1 MSWTRVIGEAALRAK
16 GRAVIRHEGAQ
27 VLLIASEKGLF
38 ACANRCPHEGYPL
51 SEGVLTEG
59 CVLTCNWHNWKF
71 DLAGGA
77 TLVGGDVLRRYP
89 VKSESGQVLVDFSPE
104 DPEARRARALAG
116 MLRAMAEEDQARIV
130 REAARLMR
138 LGDDPELPVS
148 AAIGWAAERL
158 EFGTGHA
165 IAGAVEWL
173 GLGDRRRL
181 GADRRLA
188 ALGEVLGHLADEARG
203 GARLFPFPDG
213 QQAWNAGRFLAAI
226 EAEDEPKAMSLIRG
240 ALAEGRAPGA
250 LKPVLAR
257 AALSHYADFG
267 HSLIYA
273 VKTCALAERLGPE
286 AVGPLLLMLTRS
298 LIYATREDL
307 LPEFRTYAR
316 CLGEWGKVRRAAPAL
331 APEAVIGRSAREAMT
346 IVTAW
351 SGRESPAF
359 ILATLV
365 EAGAWMLVHADE
377 RVFASTEGKL
387 KDNVNWLDFTHALTF
402 AAAGREAARRAPDL
416 MPALLLQLACFIG
429 RNAGYIDRALET
441 EAFAIA
447 DARAFAAQ
455 ARERIFDHGLERFIV
470 SVHLLKTLNAGLQ
483 LAKVYPAAAPT
494 ILASV
499 NRFLHAPFKR
509 RHVLRTARQMRA
521 FAAME

>member
-1 MSWTRVIGEAALRAK
+1 VISEAALRAK
-16 GRAVIRHEGAQ
+16 GRAVVRHAGAQ
-27 VLLIASEKGLF
+27 VLLIASERGLF

-59 CVLTCNWHNWKF
+59 CILTCNWHNWKF
-71 DLAGGA
+71 DLVGGR

-89 VKSESGQVLVDFSPE
+89 VKAEDGQVLVDFSPE

-130 REAARLMR
+130 REAARQMR
-138 LGDDPELPVS
+138 LGADLALPLT

-165 IAGAVEWL
+165 IAGGVEWL
-173 GLGDRRRL
+173 GLAERRSV
-181 GADRRLA
+181 GADRQLA
-188 ALGEVLGHLADEARG
+188 ALGEILGHLADEARG
-203 GARLFPFPDG
+203 GARLYPFPEG
-213 QQAWNAGRFLAAI
+213 QRAWNAGQFLAAV
-226 EAEDEPKAMSLIRG
+226 EAEDEPGAIALIRG
-240 ALAEGRAPGA
+240 ALAEGLTPGA
-250 LKPVLAR
+250 LMPVLAR
-257 AALSHYADFG
+257 AALGHYADFG

-286 AVGPLLLMLTRS
+286 AAGPLLLMLTRS

-307 LPEFRTYAR
+307 LPEFRTYAQR
-316 CLGEWGKVRRAAPAL
+316 LGEWGKARRAAPPL
-331 APEAVIGRSAREAMT
+331 APEAVTGRSAREAMA
-346 IVTAW
+346 IVAAW
-351 SGRESPAF
+351 SEREPPTA
-359 ILATLV
+359 ILATLI
-365 EAGAWMLVHADE
+365 EGGAWMLLHADE
-377 RVFASTEGKL
+377 RVFTSAEGKL
-387 KDNVNWLDFTHALTF
+387 RDNVNWLDFTHTLTF
-402 AAAGREAARRAPDL
+402 AAAGGEAARRDADL
-416 MPALLLQLACFIG
+416 MPAVLLQLACFIG
-429 RNAGYIDRALET
+429 RNAGFIDRALET

-447 DARAFAAQ
+447 DAGAFAAA

-483 LAKVYPAAAPT
+483 LARVYPAAAPT
-494 ILASV
+494 ILAAV

-521 FAAME
+521 FVAME